1 MDRRIGDIEYE
12 QMLLSRHTIAG
23 HRRGRMLERSSYLL
37 LSRIRSDGPRSIGE
51 LSEALRLDASTLQRQ
66 TAAAV
71 RDGLLERVDDPA
83 GGIAR
88 KFALTDFGL
97 ESLVQARD
105 RSVAALERILV
116 DWTDEEV
123 AAFADALHR
132 FNVDIEEYAQ
142 LSVHSAEA
150 DSGLRR

>member
-12 QMLLSRHTIAG
+12 QMLLSRHTIARQQ
-23 HRRGRMLERSSYLL
+23 HGRMLERSSYLL
-37 LSRIRSDGPRSIGE
+37 LSRIQSDGPRSIGE
-51 LSEALRLDASTLQRQ
+51 LSDALRLDASTLQRQ

-88 KFALTDFGL
+88 KFALTEHGL
-97 ESLVQARD
+97 ERLVQARD
-105 RSVAALERILV
+105 QSVAALGRILA
-116 DWTDEEV
+116 DWSDEEV

-132 FNVDIEEYAQ
+132 FNVDIEAYSA
-142 LSVHSAEA
+142 SVRAA
-150 DSGLRR
+150 ALD